1 MGKFIDEFPNPK
13 RVAAGYRNRLQ
24 RQGVTEAG
32 RQRLREAALAHKPWL
47 HSTGSR
53 TPAGKARAALNGKGQ
68 QVDEVSQRAVRREL
82 AGLDS
87 VIEQLASLRRQLARD
102 FG

>member
-1 MGKFIDEFPNPK
+1 MGKKKNEFPNPK

-32 RQRLREAALAHKPWL
+32 RKRLRDAALANKPWL
-47 HSTGSR
+47 HSTRPR
-53 TPAGKARAALNGKGQ
+53 TAAGKARAALNGKGR

-87 VIEQLASLRRQLARD
+87 VIEQLASLRRQLGRD